1 MQAAPLERVTAKG
14 TITAIGNGAFGSVT
28 DWNDQETADTA
39 LTEIPDLSQ
48 VTSIG
53 DRAFYGC
60 SALETVDLHSVTTM
74 GYAAFQGCDA
84 LSGRST

>member
-1 MQAAPLERVTAKG
+1 MERVTAKG
-14 TITAIGNGAFGSVT
+14 TITAIGNSAFKS
-28 DWNDQETADTA
+28 DTA

-60 SALETVDLHSVTTM
+60 SALKTVDLHSVTTM
-74 GYAAFQGCDA
+74 EYA
-84 LSGRST
+84 LSKGVMRCPGRLT